1 MRIHIAAALIL
12 GAAAGAHA
20 GDVYKCTGA
29 DDVIAF
35 QDHPCAAG
43 ETETTI
49 RMASPPSRSAAAQ
62 PESTEGLEPGAE
74 PQLTQN
80 YIGNPSQPNYSTTLY
95 SCINGEDGKE
105 YISRNGNPEP
115 RMVPAGTMGIP
126 GQTLAQAY
134 RPGGIG
140 VSAPGMRKIPID
152 NSPQSAIAAA
162 YVAVQDRCAPATQEQ
177 ACTYLRKQYDDV
189 MQKLRRAFKD
199 EQAVL
204 KPQAEQLS
212 RDLDGC

>member
-49 RMASPPSRSAAAQ
+49 RMAKPPRPSVV
-62 PESTEGLEPGAE
+62 EPPADERMEPADAPPTRQALIGNGA
-74 PQLTQN
+74 QN
-80 YIGNPSQPNYSTTLY
+80 YSPILF